1 MPVVENTKSENA
13 ETIVSPG
20 SCQVTVITTQNI
32 HGNTIRFPELTGLRH
47 SYGSSRNQQLEDDRR
62 KDGSEW
68 RHRNLVLSPCES
80 DC

>member
-1 MPVVENTKSENA
+1 MPVVEITKSENA
-13 ETIVSPG
+13 EMTGSPS
-20 SCQVTVITTQNI
+20 SCRVAVITTENI
-32 HGNTIRFPELTGLRH
+32 HGNTIRFPESTGLRH